1 MTHPLVV
8 NSNEVNKI
16 EQQSKNNSGEV
27 KKEVTKTTNSATI
40 ATGESSEVLGN
51 NKLEAGEEEKKEEQ
65 QQQQAAAKTV
75 SKASIIVVSR
85 GAREGDP
92 PLWTIVN
99 NSTPMNS
106 AVNVITGTR
115 ITHGHPLL
123 IG

>member
-1 MTHPLVV
+1 MKYLILSILKYYSLTENVEKSANFWSLNPASPEIQLIDDNLV
-8 NSNEVNKI
+8 SPFWSLDKNK
-16 EQQSKNNSGEV
+16 
-27 KKEVTKTTNSATI
+27 T
-40 ATGESSEVLGN
+40 LDP
-51 NKLEAGEEEKKEEQ
+51 
-65 QQQQAAAKTV
+65 
-75 SKASIIVVSR
+75 
-85 GAREGDP
+85 EGDP

>member
-16 EQQSKNNSGEV
+16 EQQSKNNSVEV
-27 KKEVTKTTNSATI
+27 KKEVTKTTNSAT

-51 NKLEAGEEEKKEEQ
+51 NKLEAGEEEKKEE